1 MSILKLAFELF
12 VIYILY
18 KLIFEF
24 IIPVY
29 KTTKQVKQKMSDM
42 HQHMQQQQ
50 NQQAPVNEQFNQRQQ
65 STSAP
70 KRAASDDYIEYEEVK

>member
-1 MSILKLAFELF
+1 MSILKLFFQLF

-18 KLIFEF
+18 KFIFDF

-42 HQHMQQQQ
+42 QQQMQQ
-50 NQQAPVNEQFNQRQQ
+50 NQAAQQGNPYQNRQKAEE
-65 STSAP
+65 TP
-70 KRAASDDYIEYEEVK
+70 KRAASEDYIDYEEIK

>member
-1 MSILKLAFELF
+1 MNILRLAFELF

-18 KLIFEF
+18 KFIFEF

-29 KTTKQVKQKMSDM
+29 KTTKHVKQKMDDL
-42 HQHMQQQQ
+42 QQQMQQ
-50 NQQAPVNEQFNQRQQ
+50 NQGSPAGNQFTKPL
-65 STSAP
+65 SPDEP